1 MGKLYVV
8 ATPIGNLNDI
18 SKRAIDTLNGV
29 DLILC
34 EDTRHS
40 IKLLNY
46 YNIKKKLIS
55 YHKFNEQKRSEYIVN
70 EIINNDK
77 NIALISDA
85 GTPLIS
91 DPGYIIVKLA
101 REKNIEVIGIP
112 GPSAVITALSVCG
125 FDTKGF
131 SFYGFFPRIKKEKE
145 LIIKSIKKSDI
156 NVFIFYE
163 SPKRIVETIKYLK
176 NELSDFNIII
186 CSDLT
191 KLHEKHYWGK
201 IDDVLNDLANNDKNN
216 LGEYTII
223 IEYKSHKIESNL
235 DISIESKLI
244 DLVIKKKIT
253 LKEAIKILTNNTNF
267 KKNEIY
273 NASLNLK
280 KIVEKL
286 GNK

>member
-1 MGKLYVV
+1 MGKLYIVG
-8 ATPIGNLNDI
+8 TPIGNLNDI
-18 SKRAIDTLNGV
+18 SKRAIDTLNEV
-29 DLILC
+29 DIILC

-101 REKNIEVIGIP
+101 REKNIEIIGIP
-112 GPSAVITALSVCG
+112 GPSALITALSVCG
-125 FDTKGF
+125 FDTENF
-131 SFYGFFPRIKKEKE
+131 SFYGFFPRINKEKE
-145 LIIKSIKKSDI
+145 LIIERIKKSDI
-156 NVFIFYE
+156 NVSIFYE
-163 SPKRIVETIKYLK
+163 SPKRIVESLKYLK
-176 NELSDFNIII
+176 EELLDFDIIV

-201 IDDVLNDLANNDKNN
+201 IDRVLNELINNDKSN
-216 LGEYTII
+216 LGEYTFII
-223 IEYKSHKIESNL
+223 DYKNCEIKNNI
-235 DISIESKLI
+235 DISIESQLI
-244 DLVIKKKIT
+244 DLIIKKNIT
-253 LKEAIKILTNNTNF
+253 LKEAIKILSDNVKF

-273 NASLNLK
+273 NAALNLK
-280 KIVEKL
+280 KVVEKL
-286 GNK
+286 NNK